1 MISDIKIIDLKTHA
15 DERGFFREITRF
27 SNEFPDINVGQI
39 SHSKVKEGIV
49 KAWHGHVYQYQWN
62 YVVSGILKV
71 CLFDNRRNSS
81 TYKKKVE
88 IDINNIIMPVLYF
101 FPPGVLHGYKCL
113 EGPLDIIY
121 ITSGQYDL
129 KDEVRIS
136 NEELN
141 IDYKW

>member
-1 MISDIKIIDLKTHA
+1 M
-15 DERGFFREITRF
+15 
-27 SNEFPDINVGQI
+27 
-39 SHSKVKEGIV
+39 
-49 KAWHGHVYQYQWN
+49 
-62 YVVSGILKV
+62 
-71 CLFDNRRNSS
+71 FDNRRNSS